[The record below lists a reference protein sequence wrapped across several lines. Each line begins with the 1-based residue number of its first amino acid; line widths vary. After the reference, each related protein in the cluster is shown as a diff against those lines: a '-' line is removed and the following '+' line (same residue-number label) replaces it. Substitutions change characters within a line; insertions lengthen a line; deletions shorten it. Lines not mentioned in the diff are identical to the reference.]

1 MPEAIAEAEQETT
14 PGAQAAP
21 ATPPPEA
28 GTLRRIFQR
37 ESGQF
42 FKIDL
47 EPMTTAPAETGIT
60 GIVNDPSFV
69 NQLWDKPHI
78 YYDDLNSEIF
88 TQQLRAQMRAVTP
101 TPAEGA
107 SWDAHYRANRENL
120 RETLIETGEM
130 FMENLRETSLE
141 LHALIERDIQQ
152 TLRPLGRPTL
162 PTVQEMTDALDPEEK
177 LALERLRAANRMT
190 TNYFVNTLYANEAL
204 ISLTESPTMPSPEEL
219 EEAAAAYRE
228 SKTVMAF
235 LPGEN
240 FSLMDNTEIHRSL
253 QQAKNPPPGTNA
265 EWAAV
270 VTAHETEHLIDAAKD
285 RDPKIIP
292 PEMRAVIELTNDTMS
307 MMGPLQ
313 EMLSHLREIEAD
325 LSAVQAVD
333 GQIMPEILPYWSA
346 VRIGDSMIN
355 TMPQLLREKIP
366 ENENITM
373 APPTVRDN
381 HDTGYF
387 VSEYLETG
395 NIPDYFEMKSAMDGF
410 YSKTADQYIAAAQ
423 APLKEA
429 GQPQTALRTLT
440 PSLSDTVDLVQ
451 RTLAQD
457 PPVYTPAEAQ
467 IAQKFVEGMTA
478 QLGIERGNVT
488 QGLTN
493 TLSALPKQPETTP
506 APAAAPAVN

>member
-1 MPEAIAEAEQETT
+1 MPEATAEAEQEIT

-21 ATPPPEA
+21 ETAKPEQ
-28 GTLRRIFQR
+28 GTLRRTFQR
-37 ESGQF
+37 ESGRF

-47 EPMTTAPAETGIT
+47 DPMTTAPAETGIT

-88 TQQLRAQMRAVTP
+88 TPQLRAQMRAVTP

-107 SWDAHYRANRENL
+107 SWESHYRANRENL

-130 FMENLRETSLE
+130 FMENLRETSPE

-152 TLRPLGRPTL
+152 SLRPLGSPTL
-162 PTVQEMTDALDPEEK
+162 PTVQEITDALDPEEK
-177 LALERLRAANRMT
+177 LALERMRAANRMT
-190 TNYFVNTLYANEAL
+190 SNYFVNTLYANEAL
-204 ISLTESPTMPSPEEL
+204 ISLTESPAMPSPEEL
-219 EEAAAAYRE
+219 EEAAFAYRE

-240 FSLMDNTEIHRSL
+240 FSLMGNTEIHRSL

-285 RDPKIIP
+285 RDPKILP
-292 PEMRAVIELTNDTMS
+292 PEMRAVIELTNETMS

-313 EMLSHLREIEAD
+313 ETLSHLREIEAD
-325 LSAVQAVD
+325 LSAVQAVY
-333 GQIMPEILPYWSA
+333 GQVTPEILPYWGA

-366 ENENITM
+366 ENENINLV
-373 APPTVRDN
+373 PPAVRDN

-387 VSEYLETG
+387 IAEYLETG
-395 NIPDYFEMKSAMDGF
+395 NIAEYFETKSAMDGF
-410 YSKTADQYIAAAQ
+410 YGKTADQYIAAAQ

-429 GQPQTALRTLT
+429 GLPQTTLRTLT

-467 IAQKFVEGMTA
+467 IAQKFVEGMTE
-478 QLGIERGNVT
+478 QLGIERGNIA

-493 TLSALPKQPETTP
+493 SISALPKQPETTP